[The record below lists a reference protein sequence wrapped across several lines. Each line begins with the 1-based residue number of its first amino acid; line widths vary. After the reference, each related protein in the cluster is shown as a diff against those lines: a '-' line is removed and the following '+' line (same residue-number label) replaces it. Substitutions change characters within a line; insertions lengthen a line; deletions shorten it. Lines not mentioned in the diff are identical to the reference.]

1 MRILISGVAVLAL
14 ASVAAAQFVETEP
27 NDTKATA
34 NSINCIT
41 AGSTIRGVSTS
52 STGAGL
58 DYYDI
63 NVCAAPLGI
72 YRHRLV
78 ITTNGTAGHTGTIRG
93 VSQTAS
99 PVDTAAGIPWD
110 GVVGTP
116 GLFTSD
122 AAIQTSSTATTPARM
137 NQWYGFGKQERFVYR
152 VAGTSS
158 TTAEYVA
165 TMETLPVTAVDI
177 GLYQPGQIAITT
189 FGQGHSSDTDMWVY
203 DGSFNAIRGYGNDD
217 EASAAISG
225 GPGTGA
231 TLQGFF
237 SRMYAPGTYY
247 LAISNFNLS
256 NNQPSPSDDDFRTG
270 SLMDY
275 PDIVVNTSTTTNVN
289 LAFRITDSAGTTLQV
304 PNTKVGAFDVNWFK
318 FTVVPEPTSL
328 ALLGLGALG
337 LIRRRR

>member
-1 MRILISGVAVLAL
+1 MRILISGVALLAL
-14 ASVAAAQFVETEP
+14 ASVASAQFVESEP

-34 NSINCIT
+34 NSINCMT
-41 AGSTIRGVSTS
+41 AGSTIRGNSTS
-52 STGAGL
+52 ASGVGL
-58 DYYDI
+58 DYYDV

-78 ITTNGTAGHTGTIRG
+78 ITTSGTAGHTGTIRG
-93 VSQTAS
+93 VTQTGS

-116 GLFTSD
+116 GAFTTD
-122 AAIQTSSTATTPARM
+122 AAVQTSSTATSPARM

-152 VAGTSS
+152 VAGTST
-158 TTAEYVA
+158 TTADYIA

-177 GLYQPGQIAITT
+177 GNYQPGQIAITT
-189 FGQGHSSDTDMWVY
+189 FGQGHTSDTDMWVY
-203 DGSFNAIRGYGNDD
+203 DSGFNAIRGYGNDD
-217 EASAAISG
+217 EAPNAISG
-225 GPGTGA
+225 GPGTGG
-231 TLQGFF
+231 TLQSFF

-270 SLMDY
+270 SLLDY
-275 PDIVVNTSTTTNVN
+275 PDIVVNSSTTTNVN
-289 LAFRITDSAGTTLQV
+289 LTFRITDSTGFSTQV
-304 PNTKVGAFDVNWFK
+304 ANTKVGAFDINWFK

>member
-1 MRILISGVAVLAL
+1 MRILISCVAVLAL

-34 NSINCIT
+34 NSINCMT

-52 STGAGL
+52 ATGAGL

-78 ITTNGTAGHTGTIRG
+78 ITTGGTAGHTGTIRG
-93 VSQTAS
+93 VTQTAS

-122 AAIQTSSTATTPARM
+122 SSIQGSVTTTTPPRM

-152 VAGTSS
+152 VAGTAS

-217 EASAAISG
+217 EAATAISG
-225 GPGTGA
+225 GPGAGG

-247 LAISNFNLS
+247 LAISNFNLA

-270 SLMDY
+270 ALLDY
-275 PDIVVNTSTTTNVN
+275 PDIVVNSSTSTNVN
-289 LAFRITDSAGTTLQV
+289 LAFRISDSAGNALQV
-304 PNTKVGAFDVNWFK
+304 LNTKVGAFDINWFK